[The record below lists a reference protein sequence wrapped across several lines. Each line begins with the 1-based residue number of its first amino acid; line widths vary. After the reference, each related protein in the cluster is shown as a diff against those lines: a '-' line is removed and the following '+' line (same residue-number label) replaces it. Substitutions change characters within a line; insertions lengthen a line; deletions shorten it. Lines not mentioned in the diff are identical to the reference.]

1 MATTHVGKS
10 PATRLA
16 SGAAILAAARTVDT
30 RLIKDRL
37 AAFERTHQR
46 YADAHAKVQKSE
58 AELEQVQGQFRTDQQ
73 TVVDA
78 LGRALVADG
87 QPLKNPFAAF
97 GDTTMGQLLHM
108 RPADAVKRL
117 PELIAALRRGKI
129 AGKATLQALP
139 NAEKVAGK
147 LPQTLARIEALAA
160 EARDGRSSRD
170 AVGQAWDAAFAAL
183 KRAARAAAD
192 DGATTLYATLF
203 DQLTRTNGKNHKPAP
218 APAPA
223 APSVT
228 PTPAPAPDPAANTTP
243 PAAPQAAS

>member
-1 MATTHVGKS
+1 MATIHVGKS

-37 AAFERTHQR
+37 AAFERAQQR

-78 LGRALVADG
+78 LGRAPVADG

-108 RPADAVKRL
+108 PPADVVKRL
-117 PELIAALRRGKI
+117 PQLMAAMRGSKI

-139 NAEKVAGK
+139 NAEKVTGK
-147 LPQTLARIEALAA
+147 MPQTLARIEALAA
-160 EARDGRSSRD
+160 EARDGRFSRE

-183 KRAARAAAD
+183 KRGARAAAD

-203 DQLTRTNGKNHKPAP
+203 DRPARTNGKNHKPTP
-218 APAPA
+218 A
-223 APSVT
+223 
-228 PTPAPAPDPAANTTP
+228 PAPAPDPAANAVP
-243 PAAPQAAS
+243 PAASQATS